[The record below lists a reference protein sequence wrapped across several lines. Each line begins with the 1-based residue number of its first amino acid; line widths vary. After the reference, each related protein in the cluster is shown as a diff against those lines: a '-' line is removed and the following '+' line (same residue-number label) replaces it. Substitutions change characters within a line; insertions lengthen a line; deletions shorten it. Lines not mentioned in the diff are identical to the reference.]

1 MGLPDERTKHERRPL
16 IAAVLAA
23 VIEKPSHGYEIAV
36 RLDRRV
42 GNLKVD
48 RRRVYEALT
57 QLEVEGFVQ
66 SEQTRS
72 EGPGGWRRVYTGT
85 ERGEQARAAWIQEL
99 QAFPVGRSDISVWM
113 VFSTPEESPQ
123 ILAALDECEKDCM
136 EMAEGSTEA
145 VVRRA
150 SWRSRMLDLSRETV
164 REQIEVEI
172 RWIKRARRE
181 IEEYL
186 AESR

>member
-1 MGLPDERTKHERRPL
+1 M

-23 VIEKPSHGYEIAV
+23 VIEKPSHGYEINV
-36 RLDRRV
+36 RLDRRA

-48 RRRVYEALT
+48 RRRVYEALE
-57 QLEVEGFVQ
+57 QLETEGFVR
-66 SEQTRS
+66 SELDKA
-72 EGPGGWRRVYTGT
+72 EGPGGWRRVYTAT
-85 ERGEQARAAWIQEL
+85 ELGEQERAAWIREL
-99 QAFPVGRSDISVWM
+99 QAFPVGRSDISAWM
-113 VFSTPEESPQ
+113 VFSTPEEAPQ

-136 EMAEGSTEA
+136 EMAEGSTET

-150 SWRSRMLDLSRETV
+150 SWRSRMLNLSRETV
-164 REQIEVEI
+164 REQIEGEI

-186 AESR
+186 AESQ